1 MVLRLMK
8 LPFKL
13 ARLPLRV
20 ARFALKTIFAGGE
33 SGGESFGSGTGSTT
47 TPGAGAARSASPAES
62 EPGPSPF
69 DMQVDPASVLSR
81 MEGGESLVFIDVR
94 QAQELAAT
102 GVVEGAIHIPSQDLP
117 RRIEDLDQQSEL
129 IVYCAAGARSLDAVM
144 FLREKGFDKAW
155 SLGGGLPRWESEGG
169 SLVQA

>member
-33 SGGESFGSGTGSTT
+33 SGAAPSGSGPTP
-47 TPGAGAARSASPAES
+47 TPGAGAAGSAGSTAS

-69 DMQVDPASVLSR
+69 DMQVDPALILSR

-117 RRIEDLDQQSEL
+117 RRMEDLDKESEL
-129 IVYCAAGARSLDAVM
+129 VVYCAAGARSLDAVM
-144 FLREKGFDKAW
+144 FLREKGFDNAW

-169 SLVQA
+169 ALVPA

>member
-1 MVLRLMK
+1 MVRRLLK

-20 ARFALKTIFAGGE
+20 ARFALKTIL
-33 SGGESFGSGTGSTT
+33 SGGESEAAPFGG
-47 TPGAGAARSASPAES
+47 GAGPRTSADSGGERSAAPAAS
-62 EPGPSPF
+62 DPGPSPF
-69 DMQVDPASVLSR
+69 DMQTDPASVLSR

-117 RRIEDLDQQSEL
+117 RRIEDLDKQSEL

-155 SLGGGLPRWESEGG
+155 SLSGGLPRWESEGG
-169 SLVQA
+169 ALVPA